1 MRRTVIENELE
12 EGGAVGWIT
21 GGTRMVVKIARPRAK
36 IRRICRFVYTFES
49 LTNRLEI
56 RVYTI
61 FVYRIRKIWIFVFKS
76 TLRVVIKWNRKIF
89 EFEFE

>member
-1 MRRTVIENELE
+1 MRRTVIENELG

-36 IRRICRFVYTFES
+36 IRRICGFVYTFER
-49 LTNRLEI
+49 LTNREI

>member
-1 MRRTVIENELE
+1 MRRTVIENELG

-36 IRRICRFVYTFES
+36 IRICGFVYTFES
-49 LTNRLEI
+49 LTNREI

>member
-1 MRRTVIENELE
+1 MSLKK
-12 EGGAVGWIT
+12 GAQWIT

-36 IRRICRFVYTFES
+36 IRRICGFVYTFER
-49 LTNRLEI
+49 LTNREI

-76 TLRVVIKWNRKIF
+76 TLRFVIKWNRKIF